1 MHTEIFEIEFQVP
14 DVEEQYITFELWVK
28 GMWTMGEIGGGEMR
42 ECLVI
47 EEEEFLNTR
56 KHKLSN
62 EEQVLIQKW
71 IATNHEAI
79 RKMFT
84 ERIKKYE
91 D

>member
-1 MHTEIFEIEFQVP
+1 MYYEPFEIEFQVP
-14 DVEEQYITFELWVK
+14 DVEEQYITFELWVYGGWK
-28 GMWTMGEIGGGEMR
+28 MEEIGGGDMG

-47 EEEEFLNTR
+47 QDMDYEQNNFSSDNQVFI
-56 KHKLSN
+56 KNWIDSN
-62 EEQVLIQKW
+62 S
-71 IATNHEAI
+71 EAI